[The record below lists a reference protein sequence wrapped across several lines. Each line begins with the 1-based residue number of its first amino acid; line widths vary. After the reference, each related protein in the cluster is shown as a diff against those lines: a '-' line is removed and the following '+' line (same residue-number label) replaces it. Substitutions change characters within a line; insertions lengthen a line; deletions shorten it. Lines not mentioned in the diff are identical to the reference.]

1 MKLRELEQHAHLRLV
16 WTLASFLLIL
26 SLFCPRAACAAE
38 ASASNQPV
46 TTIGQ
51 VQGIS
56 EPERKLTIDGTVYDL
71 APDLVVKNAIGNLIG
86 DYQLH
91 YFTWAHTVEFTR
103 VKNVIKVIRIIEHT
117 S

>member
-1 MKLRELEQHAHLRLV
+1 MKSREIKHHALSRLA
-16 WTLASFLLIL
+16 WALAPLLLIL
-26 SLFCPRAACAAE
+26 SLLCPRAACAAE
-38 ASASNQPV
+38 ASASSQPV

-56 EPERKLTIDGTVYDL
+56 EPDRKLTIDGTVYDL

-103 VKNVIKVIRIIEHT
+103 MKNVIKVIRIIEHT